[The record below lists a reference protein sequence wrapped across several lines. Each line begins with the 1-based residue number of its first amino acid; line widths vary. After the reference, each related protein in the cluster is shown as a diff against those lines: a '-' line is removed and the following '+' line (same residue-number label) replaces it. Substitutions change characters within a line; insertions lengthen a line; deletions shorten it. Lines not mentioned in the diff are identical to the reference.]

1 MEDIFS
7 IGSNLD
13 WKTASTLFFLVTL
26 GMLISIFLGAFVL
39 DGFVFLDPRKV
50 WKQFHVNI
58 KSPLN
63 ISNRAVNF

>member
-1 MEDIFS
+1 MEDMFS

-13 WKTASTLFFLVTL
+13 WKTASTFFFLITL

-50 WKQFHVNI
+50 
-58 KSPLN
+58 
-63 ISNRAVNF
+63 